1 MRSPFSV
8 TAGLALGLVVGMF
21 ARTPGA
27 ASRNTTQMSDA
38 AFRDGAFVAQ
48 LDAQNGRKPHLMSG
62 RWSTNADRASFI
74 IGYEQAYEEMCLN
87 RKGSFPRA
95 TTAEVAGFTDGI
107 ADAAADDASAHAF
120 QPVKTKNY
128 LHAGSVSTPND
139 ENLANFEHEYREAY
153 LNGYQQRYFVN
164 QDTSLWAYYAQ

>member
-1 MRSPFSV
+1 
-8 TAGLALGLVVGMF
+8 MF

-62 RWSTNADRASFI
+62 RWSANADRASFI
-74 IGYEQAYEEMCLN
+74 VGYEQAYEEMSQSH
-87 RKGSFPRA
+87 KGSFPRA
-95 TTAEVAGFTDGI
+95 TTAEAAGFADGM
-107 ADAAADDASAHAF
+107 ADAASDQASSHAF

-128 LHAGSVSTPND
+128 LHAGNVSTQNN
-139 ENLANFEHEYREAY
+139 EVLANFQQEYRQAY
-153 LNGYQQRYFVN
+153 ANGYQQRYFLN
-164 QDTSLWAYYAQ
+164 QDGSLWAYYAQ